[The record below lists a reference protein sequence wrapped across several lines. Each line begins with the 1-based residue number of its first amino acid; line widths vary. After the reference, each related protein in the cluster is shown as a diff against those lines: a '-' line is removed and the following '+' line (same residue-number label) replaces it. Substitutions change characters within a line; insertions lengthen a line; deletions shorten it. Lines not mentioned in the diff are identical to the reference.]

1 MRWWL
6 IAFVGPGCDGCRA
19 FFEGLAAPGRGGL
32 ASEVGVV
39 VVTRLPL
46 TADERSSLARADR
59 GSGPVVAVASEGAWT
74 DYRVGGYP
82 FYVVVDGERGT
93 VAAETVGLGWEDVTG
108 TVRAAR
114 AAAERDGAP

>member
-6 IAFVGPGCDGCRA
+6 LAFVGPGCDGCRA
-19 FFEGLAAPGRGGL
+19 CFEGLAAPGRGGL
-32 ASEVGVV
+32 AADVGAV

-46 TADERSSLARADR
+46 TADERSCLARVDR
-59 GSGPVVAVASEGAWT
+59 GSGPVVAVVSDRAWA
-74 DYRVGGYP
+74 DYRVSGYP

-108 TVRAAR
+108 TVRAALT
-114 AAAERDGAP
+114 ADRDEPA